1 VRLLPIVLVG
11 ASMVA
16 AAATSPPPAPVS
28 RVGERVPGKGVPADP
43 GRVLPGDAGAVR
55 QDFPYAEPNGV
66 FTFVRI
72 RYRSNARFGNFRM
85 RGGPGW
91 FHDYPSAEYHL
102 SKIVNE
108 ITYVRPFLGD
118 HGGNVL
124 DVDDPRLLKF
134 PVAYMSEPGDW
145 NANDREAEALRN
157 YLLKGGF
164 IIFDDFQGR
173 DLGNLIEQMRHV
185 LPELTFVR
193 MDGSEA
199 LFDSFFKIDLATLQ
213 LPSYRGQIEFW
224 GIFEDNDR
232 NKRLLAIAGNDGDL
246 GEFWE
251 FSDTGWA
258 PIDLTNEAYKIGV
271 NYLVY
276 AMTH

>member
-1 VRLLPIVLVG
+1 
-11 ASMVA
+11 
-16 AAATSPPPAPVS
+16 
-28 RVGERVPGKGVPADP
+28 
-43 GRVLPGDAGAVR
+43 
-55 QDFPYAEPNGV
+55 
-66 FTFVRI
+66 
-72 RYRSNARFGNFRM
+72 
-85 RGGPGW
+85 
-91 FHDYPSAEYHL
+91 
-102 SKIVNE
+102 
-108 ITYVRPFLGD
+108 VRPFLGD

-157 YLLKGGF
+157 YLLKGGI
-164 IIFDDFQGR
+164 IIFDDFHGR